1 MPSPGSVIPSP
12 RMLQIQGVSK
22 SFGSK
27 VLFEGVRANLD
38 ARSRIALVGPNGSGK
53 STLIR
58 MILGGEHPDQGSLVL
73 HPHVRVG
80 HLAQELPKFEDRS
93 ILDEV
98 MSLGGRRGEILAR
111 KAHLE
116 TEMQSLEPGP
126 SQDSVLTAY
135 SKVLEELDSFDEFRL
150 PSRAERILE
159 GVGFRSRDFGRKL
172 SEFSGGWLMR
182 VALARVLLLNPD
194 LLILDEPTN
203 HLDLESLLWLEEFL
217 KGHPGAILMVSHD
230 RVFLN
235 KLVNGVWEIDQ
246 RRIETYS
253 GDLDAFVIQKE
264 ERLKALEARAQGQE
278 AKAAEL
284 RAFIERFG
292 AKASKA
298 RQAQSRMKQ
307 LEKLERLEKIDLPEA
322 SSNIGFR
329 FPPCPKSGSVVA
341 TLKGLQLKVGAH
353 TPDEKVL
360 VKDFDWI
367 VKRGT
372 RTAIVGV
379 NGAGKTTLLRALAR
393 SLGGGAELAAGEFR
407 LGHEVRVGYYSQLQA
422 ETLDL
427 ENTILEEL
435 ENTAPTL
442 EISRIRGV
450 AGAFLFRG
458 DDVDKK
464 IKVLSGGEKAR
475 VALAKLLLTPNN
487 FLLLDEPTNHLD
499 VDSRE
504 VLLQALQ
511 DYDGTLC
518 LVSHDRDFVGPLA
531 DQLLE
536 IENQRVIPLVIPY
549 EEYLEKKTRET
560 REKIKHSSRGGV
572 SLAVT
577 TLAAATHS
585 SGVSGGGAPRI
596 SNNQR
601 RAWEREFQEVEAS
614 IAELESRIHE
624 LNDLIASGDFEKDP
638 AKIRTWIEEQSAL
651 QSELDARMSRWEEL
665 GGLI

>member
-1 MPSPGSVIPSP
+1 
-12 RMLQIQGVSK
+12 MLQIQAVSK

-38 ARSRIALVGPNGSGK
+38 ARSRIALVGPNGAGK
-53 STLIR
+53 STLIK
-58 MILGGEHPDQGSLVL
+58 MILGGEHPDQGAIVL

-80 HLAQELPKFEDRS
+80 HLAQELPKFEDRT

-111 KAHLE
+111 KAWLE
-116 TEMQSLEPGP
+116 HEMQSREAGP
-126 SQDSVLTAY
+126 AQDSVLSAY
-135 SKVLEELDSFDEFRL
+135 AKVLEELDSFDEFRL

-194 LLILDEPTN
+194 MLILDEPTN

-217 KGHPGAILMVSHD
+217 KGYPGAILMVSHD

-253 GDLDAFVIQKE
+253 GDLDAFVVQKE
-264 ERLKALEARAQGQE
+264 ERLKVLEARAQGQE

-307 LEKLERLEKIDLPEA
+307 LEKLESLEKIELPQA
-322 SSNIGFR
+322 TSGIGFR

-341 TLKGLQLKVGAH
+341 TIKGLQVRVGAG
-353 TPDEKVL
+353 TQDEKTL
-360 VKDFDWI
+360 FSGLDWI

-393 SLGGGAELAAGEFR
+393 SLGNGAEFTAGEFR
-407 LGHEVRVGYYSQLQA
+407 LGHEVRIGYYSQLQA

-427 ENTILEEL
+427 ESTILEEL
-435 ENTAPTL
+435 ESTAPTL
-442 EISRIRGV
+442 EIARIRGV

-458 DDVDKK
+458 DDVEKK

-499 VDSRE
+499 ADSRE
-504 VLLQALQ
+504 VLLSALQ
-511 DYDGTLC
+511 EYDGTLC
-518 LVSHDRDFVGPLA
+518 LVSHDRDFVAPLA

-536 IENQRVIPLVIPY
+536 IENHKVIPLVIPY

-560 REKIKHSSRGGV
+560 REKIKQSSRSG
-572 SLAVT
+572 
-577 TLAAATHS
+577 TLAAATRTL
-585 SGVSGGGAPRI
+585 GATSDAPAESKAPKI

-601 RAWEREFQEVEAS
+601 KAWEREFQLIEAS
-614 IAELESRIHE
+614 IADLEERIRE
-624 LNDLIASGDFEKDP
+624 LNDRIASGDFEKD
-638 AKIRTWIEEQSAL
+638 AGKIRAWIEEQSAL
-651 QSELDARMSRWEEL
+651 QLELDAKMTRWEEL
-665 GGLI
+665 GGLL

>member
-1 MPSPGSVIPSP
+1 
-12 RMLQIQGVSK
+12 MLQIQGVSK

-53 STLIR
+53 STLIK
-58 MILGGEHPDQGSLVL
+58 MILGGEHPDQGAIVL

-80 HLAQELPKFEDRS
+80 HLAQELPKFEDRT
-93 ILDEV
+93 ILEEV

-111 KAHLE
+111 KEYLE
-116 TEMQSLEPGP
+116 KEMQTLDPGP
-126 SQDSVLTAY
+126 GQDSVLMAY

-159 GVGFRSRDFGRKL
+159 GVGFRNRDFGRKL

-217 KGHPGAILMVSHD
+217 KSYPGAILMVSHD

-246 RRIETYS
+246 RRIETYT

-264 ERLKALEARAQGQE
+264 ERLKVLEARAQGQE

-307 LEKLERLEKIDLPEA
+307 LEKLKSLEKIELPQA
-322 SSNIGFR
+322 SSSIGFR

-341 TLKGLQLKVGAH
+341 TIKSLEVKVGSG
-353 TPDEKVL
+353 TPDEKRL
-360 VKDFDWI
+360 FSGFDWI

-379 NGAGKTTLLRALAR
+379 NGAGKTTLLRTLAQTFG
-393 SLGGGAELAAGEFR
+393 SGTGQVSGEFR
-407 LGHEVRVGYYSQLQA
+407 LGHEVRIGYYSQLQA

-427 ENTILEEL
+427 ESTILEEL
-435 ENTAPTL
+435 EATAPTL

-458 DDVDKK
+458 DEVEKK

-499 VDSRE
+499 ADSRE
-504 VLLQALQ
+504 VLLSALQ

-518 LVSHDRDFVGPLA
+518 VVSHDREFVGPLA

-536 IENQRVIPLVIPY
+536 IENQTVIPLVISY

-560 REKIKHSSRGGV
+560 RERMKQSSRGG
-572 SLAVT
+572 T
-577 TLAAATHS
+577 GGTGTLAAATRS
-585 SGVSGGGAPRI
+585 LGPEEAPAESKGPRI

-601 RAWEREFQEVEAS
+601 RAWEREFQQ
-614 IAELESRIHE
+614 LESSITDLEAKIHE

-638 AKIRTWIEEQSAL
+638 AKIRAWIEEQSGL
-651 QSELDARMSRWEEL
+651 QVELDSKMARWEEL
-665 GGLI
+665 GGLL

>member
-1 MPSPGSVIPSP
+1 
-12 RMLQIQGVSK
+12 MLQIQGVSK

-53 STLIR
+53 STLIK
-58 MILGGEHPDQGSLVL
+58 MILGGEHPDHGSIVL

-111 KAHLE
+111 KDYLE
-116 TEMQSLEPGP
+116 NQMQSLEPG
-126 SQDSVLTAY
+126 SAQDSVLSAY
-135 SKVLEELDSFDEFRL
+135 SKVLEELDAFDEFRL

-217 KGHPGAILMVSHD
+217 KGYPGAILMVSHD

-235 KLVNGVWEIDQ
+235 KLVNSVWEIDQ

-264 ERLKALEARAQGQE
+264 ERLKVLEARAQGQE

-307 LEKLERLEKIDLPEA
+307 LEKLESEEKIELPQA
-322 SSNIGFR
+322 VSGIGFR

-341 TLKGLQLKVGAH
+341 TLKGVEVRVGAGSA
-353 TPDEKVL
+353 DEKL
-360 VKDFDWI
+360 LFSDFDWI
-367 VKRGT
+367 LKRGT

-379 NGAGKTTLLRALAR
+379 NGAGKTTLLRTLAQG
-393 SLGGGAELAAGEFR
+393 LLVGVGHTDGEFR
-407 LGHEVRVGYYSQLQA
+407 LGHEVRIGYYSQLQA

-427 ENTILEEL
+427 ESTILEEL
-435 ENTAPTL
+435 ESTAPTL

-458 DDVDKK
+458 DDVEKK

-499 VDSRE
+499 ADSRE
-504 VLLQALQ
+504 VLLNALQ
-511 DYDGTLC
+511 DYDGTLVV
-518 LVSHDRDFVGPLA
+518 VSHDRDFVGPLA

-536 IENQRVIPLVIPY
+536 IENQKVTPLVIPY
-549 EEYLEKKTRET
+549 EEYLEMKTRDT
-560 REKIKHSSRGGV
+560 REKIKQSSRGG
-572 SLAVT
+572 AVAGS
-577 TLAAATHS
+577 TLAQATRS
-585 SGVSGGGAPRI
+585 LGTEETVSESKTPRV

-614 IAELESRIHE
+614 IAELEGRIHE

-638 AKIRTWIEEQSAL
+638 AQIRTWIDEQSAL
-651 QSELDARMSRWEEL
+651 QVELDAKMNRWEEL
-665 GGLI
+665 GTLL

>member
-1 MPSPGSVIPSP
+1 
-12 RMLQIQGVSK
+12 MLQIQGVSK

-58 MILGGEHPDQGSLVL
+58 MILGAEHPDQGSLAL

-98 MSLGGRRGEILAR
+98 MSLGGRRGEILTR
-111 KAHLE
+111 KEFLE
-116 TEMQSLEPGP
+116 KEMQSLAPGP
-126 SQDSVLTAY
+126 AQDSVLAAY

-217 KGHPGAILMVSHD
+217 KGYPGAILMVSHD

-264 ERLKALEARAQGQE
+264 ERLKVLEARAQGQE

-307 LEKLERLEKIDLPEA
+307 LEKLERLERIELPE
-322 SSNIGFR
+322 STSNIGFR

-341 TLKGLQLKVGAH
+341 TLKGLELKVGAN
-353 TPDEKVL
+353 TPDERVL
-360 VKDFDWI
+360 FSGFDWI

-379 NGAGKTTLLRALAR
+379 NGAGKTTLLRALAL
-393 SLGGGAELAAGEFR
+393 SLGNGADLTRGEFR
-407 LGHEVRVGYYSQLQA
+407 LGHEVRIGYYSQLQA

-499 VDSRE
+499 SDSRE

-518 LVSHDRDFVGPLA
+518 VVSHDRDFVGPLA

-560 REKIKHSSRGGV
+560 REKIKQSSRGSGA
-572 SLAVT
+572 LAAT

-585 SGVSGGGAPRI
+585 SASPGSGAGEVGDAPRAPRV

-601 RAWEREFQEVEAS
+601 RAWEREFQEVESS
-614 IAELESRIHE
+614 IAELEARIHE

-638 AKIRTWIEEQSAL
+638 AKVRTWIEEQSAL
-651 QSELDARMSRWEEL
+651 QIELDAKMSRWEEL
-665 GGLI
+665 GGLL

>member
-1 MPSPGSVIPSP
+1 
-12 RMLQIQGVSK
+12 MLQIQGVSK

-27 VLFEGVRANLD
+27 ILFEGVRANLD

-53 STLIR
+53 STLIK
-58 MILGGEHPDQGSLVL
+58 MILGDELPDHGSIVL

-111 KAHLE
+111 KEYLE
-116 TEMQSLEPGP
+116 KQMQSLVPG
-126 SQDSVLTAY
+126 SEHDSILSDY
-135 SKVLEELDSFDEFRL
+135 SKVLEELDAFDEFRL

-159 GVGFRSRDFGRKL
+159 GVGFRSRDFHRRL

-217 KGHPGAILMVSHD
+217 KGYPGAILMVSHD

-235 KLVNGVWEIDQ
+235 KLVNNVWEIDQ
-246 RRIETYS
+246 KRIESYT
-253 GDLDAFVIQKE
+253 GDLDAFVVQKE
-264 ERLKALEARAQGQE
+264 ERLKVLEAKAQGQE
-278 AKAAEL
+278 AKAAQL

-307 LEKLERLEKIDLPEA
+307 LAKLEAEEKIELPE
-322 SSNIGFR
+322 SISGIGFR

-341 TLKGLQLKVGAH
+341 TLKDLEVRVG
-353 TPDEKVL
+353 TSTSDEKL
-360 VKDFDWI
+360 LFSGFDWI
-367 VKRGT
+367 LKRGT

-379 NGAGKTTLLRALAR
+379 NGAGKTTLLRTLAQG
-393 SLGGGAELAAGEFR
+393 LGGSIRPSAGEFR
-407 LGHEVRVGYYSQLQA
+407 LGHEVRIGYYSQMQA

-427 ENTILEEL
+427 ESTILEEL
-435 ENTAPTL
+435 ESTAPTL

-458 DDVDKK
+458 DDVEKK

-499 VDSRE
+499 ADSRE
-504 VLLQALQ
+504 VLLNALQ

-518 LVSHDRDFVGPLA
+518 VVSHDRDFVGPLA

-536 IENQRVIPLVIPY
+536 IESQRVIPLVIPY

-560 REKIKHSSRGGV
+560 RERIKQSARGGKV
-572 SLAVT
+572 DGT
-577 TLAAATHS
+577 TLASATRTL
-585 SGVSGGGAPRI
+585 GPEEGILQGGERKI

-601 RAWEREFQEVEAS
+601 KAWEREFKEVEAA
-614 IAELESRIHE
+614 IADLEGRIHE
-624 LNDLIASGDFEKDP
+624 LNDLIASGDFEKEP
-638 AKIRTWIEEQSAL
+638 EKTRGWIEEQSRL
-651 QSELDARMSRWEEL
+651 QIELDSKMLRWEEL
-665 GGLI
+665 GGLL

>member
-1 MPSPGSVIPSP
+1 MVGSPH
-12 RMLQIQGVSK
+12 MLQIQGVSK

-38 ARSRIALVGPNGSGK
+38 VRSRVALVGPNGAGK
-53 STLIR
+53 STLIK
-58 MILGGEHPDQGSLVL
+58 MILGAESPDEGSIHL
-73 HPHVRVG
+73 HPHVRAG
-80 HLAQELPKFEDRS
+80 HLAQELPKFEDRT

-98 MSLGGRRGEILAR
+98 MSLGGRRAEILKR
-111 KAHLE
+111 KEHLE
-116 TEMQSLEPGP
+116 AEMQSLPAGSE
-126 SQDSVLTAY
+126 QDSVLAAY
-135 SKVLEELDSFDEFRL
+135 AKVLEEFDSFDEFRL

-203 HLDLESLLWLEEFL
+203 HLDLESVLWLEEFL
-217 KGHPGAILMVSHD
+217 KGYPGAILMVSHD

-235 KLVNGVWEIDQ
+235 KLVNSVWEIDQ

-264 ERLKALEARAQGQE
+264 ERLKVLEARAQGQE

-307 LEKLERLEKIDLPEA
+307 LEKMEKIDLPE
-322 SSNIGFR
+322 SVSGIGFR
-329 FPPCPKSGSVVA
+329 FPECPRSGSVVA
-341 TLKGLQLKVGAH
+341 TLKDCEVRVGAG
-353 TPDEKVL
+353 TSDEKIL
-360 VKDFDWI
+360 FSEFDWI
-367 VKRGT
+367 LKRGT

-379 NGAGKTTLLRALAR
+379 NGAGKTTLLRTLAR
-393 SLGGGAELAAGEFR
+393 GLGGGVGLSSGDFR
-407 LGHEVRVGYYSQLQA
+407 LGHEVRIGYYSQLQA

-427 ENTILEEL
+427 ESTILEEL
-435 ENTAPTL
+435 ETTAPTL
-442 EISRIRGV
+442 EISRIRGI

-458 DDVDKK
+458 EDVEKK

-499 VDSRE
+499 ADSRE
-504 VLLQALQ
+504 VLLNALQ
-511 DYDGTLC
+511 EYDGTLC
-518 LVSHDRDFVGPLA
+518 VVSHDRDFVGPLA

-536 IENQRVIPLVIPY
+536 IENQKVVPLVITY
-549 EEYLEKKTRET
+549 DEYLEKKTRET
-560 REKIKHSSRGGV
+560 RDKIKQASKGG
-572 SLAVT
+572 SG
-577 TLAAATHS
+577 TLASATRS
-585 SGVSGGGAPRI
+585 LGPVDSKPEAQGIRV

-601 RAWEREFQEVEAS
+601 RAWEREFQEIEAS
-614 IAELESRIHE
+614 ISALEARIHE
-624 LNDLIASGDFEKDP
+624 LNDWIASGDFEKEP
-638 AKIRTWIEEQSAL
+638 EKIRNWIEEQSAL
-651 QSELDARMSRWEEL
+651 QVDLDRKMSRWEEL
-665 GGLI
+665 GGLL

>member
-1 MPSPGSVIPSP
+1 MWYPSAL
-12 RMLQIQGVSK
+12 MLQIQGVSK

-27 VLFEGVRANLD
+27 ILFEGVRANLD
-38 ARSRIALVGPNGSGK
+38 SRSRIALVGPNGSGK
-53 STLIR
+53 STLIK
-58 MILGGEHPDQGSLVL
+58 MILGLEHADLGSLVL

-111 KAHLE
+111 KETLE
-116 TEMQSLEPGP
+116 KEMQTLVQGAA
-126 SQDSVLTAY
+126 QTSVLAAY
-135 SKVLEELDSFDEFRL
+135 SKVLEELDAFDEFRL

-159 GVGFRSRDFGRKL
+159 GVGFRSRDFDRKL

-217 KGHPGAILMVSHD
+217 KGYPGAILMVSHD

-264 ERLKALEARAQGQE
+264 ERLKVLEARAQGQE

-307 LEKLERLEKIDLPEA
+307 LEKLEQLEKIELPQA
-322 SSNIGFR
+322 VSGIGFR

-341 TLKGLQLKVGAH
+341 TIKNLEVRVGAG
-353 TPDEKVL
+353 TPDEKTL
-360 VKDFDWI
+360 FSGFDWI

-379 NGAGKTTLLRALAR
+379 NGAGKTTLLRSLAHGWANPR
-393 SLGGGAELAAGEFR
+393 PVGGPTVSADEFR
-407 LGHEVRVGYYSQLQA
+407 LGHEVRIGYYSQLQA

-427 ENTILEEL
+427 ESTILEEL
-435 ENTAPTL
+435 ESTAPTL
-442 EISRIRGV
+442 EVSRIRGV
-450 AGAFLFRG
+450 AGAFLFHG
-458 DDVDKK
+458 DDVKKK

-499 VDSRE
+499 ADSRE

-518 LVSHDRDFVGPLA
+518 VVSHDRDFVGPLA

-536 IENQRVIPLVIPY
+536 IESQKVIPLVIPY

-560 REKIKHSSRGGV
+560 REKIRQSARSGAGA
-572 SLAVT
+572 SGST
-577 TLAAATHS
+577 PTLAAATHS
-585 SGVSGGGAPRI
+585 LGSKV

-601 RAWEREFQEVEAS
+601 RSWEREFQEVEAA
-614 IAELESRIHE
+614 IADLEARIHE
-624 LNDLIASGDFEKDP
+624 LNDLIASGDFERDP

-651 QSELDARMSRWEEL
+651 QIELDAKMNRWEEL
-665 GGLI
+665 GGLL